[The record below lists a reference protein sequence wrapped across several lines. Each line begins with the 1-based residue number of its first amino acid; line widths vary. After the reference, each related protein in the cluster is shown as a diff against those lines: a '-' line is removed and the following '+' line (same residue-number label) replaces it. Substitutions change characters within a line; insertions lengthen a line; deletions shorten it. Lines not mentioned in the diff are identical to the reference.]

1 MSYLFSASHTPFQP
15 RRRTV
20 LSALLGSGV
29 LAACGGSSD
38 KPAAESAVTTQAC
51 SAVSK
56 GLAGAVIAS
65 QDLSSRRIGVAGL
78 RRLGQ
83 SAPLQSTDLMCIGS
97 NTKAMSACVIARLVA
112 DGRVRWDTT
121 ILDALPDLAGELRG
135 EYATVNLAHLLDHK
149 GGMLAFTG
157 MEGDEERFLADLSA
171 RNETLPDTLSGRRR
185 FFARWLVSQALPAG
199 VTPTRDFH
207 YSNAGYALAAC
218 MLETLT
224 GRSFEA
230 HFEEYMAQHL
240 GVQGTWQHPSAVSAQ
255 QPNGHTGQ
263 TGALRAYAPED
274 ADTEAWLAV
283 IAPAGGWACRPDDY
297 CTWLRWHL
305 LALQGQAPPF
315 PALTYSG

>member
-1 MSYLFSASHTPFQP
+1 
-15 RRRTV
+15 V
-20 LSALLGSGV
+20 
-29 LAACGGSSD
+29 
-38 KPAAESAVTTQAC
+38 
-51 SAVSK
+51 
-56 GLAGAVIAS
+56 
-65 QDLSSRRIGVAGL
+65 L

-135 EYATVNLAHLLDHK
+135 EYATVTLAHLLDHK

-185 FFARWLVSQALPAG
+185 FFARWLVSQAVPAG

-224 GRSFEA
+224 ARSFEA
-230 HFEEYMAQHL
+230 HFEEYMVQQLGRSGHVAAPVRGIGTAAQWPHGPGWRPSRVCTGRRRYRSLAGSDRAGRWLGLPAGRLLHL
-240 GVQGTWQHPSAVSAQ
+240 AALASAGPARAGHPPSRHLRTAAEEHGRARTMPSA
-255 QPNGHTGQ
+255 G
-263 TGALRAYAPED
+263 
-274 ADTEAWLAV
+274 
-283 IAPAGGWACRPDDY
+283 
-297 CTWLRWHL
+297 
-305 LALQGQAPPF
+305 
-315 PALTYSG
+315 